1 MGQHYCMN
9 CLRQVPAGKCPLCGF
24 DPAAVPPVSQA
35 MAQAILAG
43 RYLTGRA
50 VQKTG
55 YDITYRG
62 RDLVEDKPV
71 LIQEYFPAG
80 QARRSGDGIGLCW
93 AQKPESTDDL
103 LRRVR
108 ESASAPIVEAFP
120 ENGTVYVIRRELSA
134 PPPKQVSRPAKESE
148 LVPFLIALAIV
159 GLLFLLCFLSA
170 LPIWQRLVL

>member
-1 MGQHYCMN
+1 MN

-24 DPAAVPPVSQA
+24 DSAAVPPVPQA

-55 YDITYRG
+55 FDITYRG

-80 QARRSGDGIGLCW
+80 QVRRAGDGIGLCW
-93 AQKPESTDDL
+93 TGEPEEPDVL
-103 LRRVR
+103 LRRAR
-108 ESASAPIVEAFP
+108 ESAAAPIADAFP
-120 ENGTVYVIRRELSA
+120 ENGTVYVVRRELPA
-134 PPPKQVSRPAKESE
+134 PPPRQDSRPARENE
-148 LVPFLIALAIV
+148 LIPFLIALAIIGV
-159 GLLFLLCFLSA
+159 LLLLSFLGST
-170 LPIWQRLVL
+170 PIWQRFAL

>member
-1 MGQHYCMN
+1 MN

-35 MAQAILAG
+35 MAQSILAG

-80 QARRSGDGIGLCW
+80 QVQRSEDGIGVRWLRE
-93 AQKPESTDDL
+93 PESSDSL
-103 LRRVR
+103 LRRAR
-108 ESASAPIVEAFP
+108 ESAAPIVEAFP
-120 ENGTVYVIRRELSA
+120 ENDTVYVIRRELPA
-134 PPPKQVSRPAKESE
+134 PPPGQASPPAREKESE
-148 LVPFLIALAIV
+148 LPAFLIALAIV
-159 GLLFLLCFLSA
+159 GVLLLLSFLTS
-170 LPIWQRLVL
+170 LPVWHRLVL

>member
-1 MGQHYCMN
+1 MN

-24 DPAAVPPVSQA
+24 DPAAVPPVPQA

-80 QARRSGDGIGLCW
+80 QVQRTEDGIGLRW
-93 AQKPESTDDL
+93 LREPESPESL
-103 LRRVR
+103 LRRAR
-108 ESASAPIVEAFP
+108 ESAAAPIVEAVP
-120 ENGTVYVIRRELSA
+120 ENDTVYVIRRELPA
-134 PPPKQVSRPAKESE
+134 PPPGQVSPPAREKESE
-148 LVPFLIALAIV
+148 LPPVLLALAIV
-159 GLLFLLCFLSA
+159 GVLLLLSFLGA
-170 LPIWQRLVL
+170 LPIWQRLAL

>member
-24 DPAAVPPVSQA
+24 DSAAVPPVPQA
-35 MAQAILAG
+35 MAQSILAG

-50 VQKTG
+50 IQKTG

-62 RDLVEDKPV
+62 RDLAEDKPV

-80 QARRSGDGIGLCW
+80 QVHRAGDGIGLCW
-93 AQKPESTDDL
+93 AQEPENPDGL
-103 LRRVR
+103 LRRAR
-108 ESASAPIVEAFP
+108 ESAAAPIVEAFP
-120 ENGTVYVIRRELSA
+120 ENGTVYVIRRELPA
-134 PPPKQVSRPAKESE
+134 PPPRPVSPPARENE

-159 GLLFLLCFLSA
+159 GVLLLLGFLGS
-170 LPIWQRLVL
+170 LPVWQRLAL

>member
-24 DPAAVPPVSQA
+24 DSAAVPPVSQA
-35 MAQAILAG
+35 MAQSILAG

-80 QARRSGDGIGLCW
+80 QVQRAGDGIGLHW
-93 AQKPESTDDL
+93 LREPESPDSL
-103 LRRVR
+103 LRRAR
-108 ESASAPIVEAFP
+108 ESAAAPIVEAFP
-120 ENGTVYVIRRELSA
+120 ENDTVYVIRRELPA
-134 PPPKQVSRPAKESE
+134 PPKQVSPPARENE
-148 LVPFLIALAIV
+148 LVPFLIALAVV
-159 GLLFLLCFLSA
+159 GVVLLLSFLGS